1 MLPSFEGEHLEQALG
16 TYLPQ
21 GQVPRFPHEYLV
33 HPDTP
38 HYDWVDWKS
47 SARKVT
53 HPSAIPALGRLT
65 SEFPK
70 DQG

>member
-38 HYDWVDWKS
+38 TMIGWTGNQV
-47 SARKVT
+47 
-53 HPSAIPALGRLT
+53 LGRSLIRVL
-65 SEFPK
+65 FRP
-70 DQG
+70 